1 MNIEK
6 LLDRLFIEVDC
17 AAVIEQIIHDEI
29 VDPEKIISLIF
40 RQSRESN
47 AEAQLHLLAKTL
59 ATLCLK
65 TQSLDY
71 IERQMGTIS
80 DDVPNSTEKNFIRK
94 TLAKIGEWFI
104 LSEEWDEDSKW
115 CFFSYREYHWSE
127 WSQSIGHSTLETICS
142 PMFNRLWILTH
153 GHSKSYSRTQSPFPV
168 RLFPRGSSIF
178 FLHVPRRSFCFR

>member
-17 AAVIEQIIHDEI
+17 AAVIEQITHDEI
-29 VDPEKIISLIF
+29 VDREKITSLIF

-80 DDVPNSTEKNFIRK
+80 DDVPNSKEKVFIRK
-94 TLAKIGEWFI
+94 TLAEIGE
-104 LSEEWDEDSKW
+104 
-115 CFFSYREYHWSE
+115 
-127 WSQSIGHSTLETICS
+127 
-142 PMFNRLWILTH
+142 
-153 GHSKSYSRTQSPFPV
+153 
-168 RLFPRGSSIF
+168 
-178 FLHVPRRSFCFR
+178 